1 MEVVNGRNV
10 GRTSSNGAECCFRG
24 GIRTM
29 KYGSKRHYE
38 WMIIES
44 LWPGIGI
51 RNWIMGLFSSLGMR
65 MSDGFR
71 TWLFYGSDYMT
82 VILYGTQR
90 Q

>member
-1 MEVVNGRNV
+1 
-10 GRTSSNGAECCFRG
+10 
-24 GIRTM
+24 
-29 KYGSKRHYE
+29 
-38 WMIIES
+38 MIIES
-44 LWPGIGI
+44 LWPRIGI